1 MNTSHFFSGFC
12 VWVLLLYA
20 ASNLSAQQNDFFSY
34 LDERDV
40 NLSQEGKQRLD
51 SLKART
57 TSISVR
63 LIQFQNLAGL
73 NSQQS
78 LRIPLPNAATLTAM
92 RTRILQPEASR
103 LFWSG
108 VLQDGKNPAF
118 FSVVEGGVTGMIHLD
133 QAIFAVEPLEA
144 GYHVLIELD
153 QSKFGPDDPPEA
165 NLQNQPHRNEETP
178 LTKPNREESSMST
191 ANIDL
196 LVAYTPA
203 VASASGNIASL
214 VAACEQSAN
223 ETLSNS
229 NVDAQVSVVHSVQ
242 VSYTESGS
250 TDTDVTRL
258 QGTSDGYMD
267 NVHALRDFYG
277 ADIVVLLIVNADYL
291 GQAYQIGASAS
302 DAFCV
307 VEDNAA
313 VGNYT
318 FAHEIGHLI
327 GARHDNDPSGT
338 YEHGYVYSPAY
349 WRTVMAVPYT
359 GINRISYWSNPELN
373 YGGVAM
379 GTENSN
385 DNARKWNER
394 ASTVAGFKSPF
405 TVTITGPE
413 CLQWKSLST
422 WTANPSVGGFSYTYE
437 WRFREV
443 GDPNWSSIVSTSQ
456 QYTRQ
461 MLAVDMELQVKA
473 SAQGLEAYDTHYVDE
488 CTNKASAPIV
498 EESSSLPEVFSL
510 SQNYPNPFNPETFI
524 SFDVPRGESVATRL
538 VVYNAMGQIVRTLV
552 DGVDGE
558 RAWRLSRAVGRPQ

>member
-1 MNTSHFFSGFC
+1 MNTSRLLSSLCLCG
-12 VWVLLLYA
+12 LLLCA

-40 NLSQEGKQRLD
+40 TLSQEGRQRLD
-51 SLKART
+51 SLKARA

-73 NSQQS
+73 NSQLS

-92 RTRILQPEASR
+92 RTRIRQPEASKP
-103 LFWSG
+103 FWSG

-165 NLQNQPHRNEETP
+165 NLQNQPHQNKDAN

-214 VAACEQSAN
+214 IAACEQSAN
-223 ETLSNS
+223 ETLENS
-229 NVDAQVSVVHSVQ
+229 DVDARVSVVHSVQ

-250 TDTDVTRL
+250 TNTDVTRL

-277 ADIVVLLIVNADYL
+277 ADIVVLLIANADYL
-291 GQAYQIGASAS
+291 GQAYRIQANASE
-302 DAFCV
+302 AFCV
-307 VEDNAA
+307 VVDDAA

-327 GARHDNDPSGT
+327 GGRHDNDGAGT
-338 YEHGYVYSPAY
+338 YEHGYRYAPAY
-349 WRTVMAVPYT
+349 WRTVMAIPLQTPEPVL
-359 GINRISYWSNPELN
+359 RIPYWSNPDQT

-379 GTENSN
+379 GTTSTN
-385 DNARKWNER
+385 DNARKWDER

-405 TVTITGPE
+405 TVTITGPSMLE
-413 CLQWKSLST
+413 WKDPGT
-422 WTANPSVGGFSYTYE
+422 WTANPSVGGFSYSYE
-437 WRFREV
+437 WRFREA
-443 GDPNWSSIVSTSQ
+443 GDPNWSAVAGTSQ

-473 SAQGLEAYDTHYVDE
+473 SAQGLDAYDTHYVDE

-510 SQNYPNPFNPETFI
+510 SQNYPNPFHRSAQSSRQSLETSIRFGLPEE
-524 SFDVPRGESVATRL
+524 VEV
-538 VVYNAMGQIVRTLV
+538 
-552 DGVDGE
+552 
-558 RAWRLSRAVGRPQ
+558 